1 MNDAASLG
9 LVIALWLLLSLG
21 LWWLQRRSQRLKR
34 KRQRQLVGLIAKAVG
49 DAQAVFDAIRRPLAD
64 MPADDAERA
73 DNSDATA
80 RRRFETTALLRR
92 IQEQGD
98 YFDTI
103 RALIPR
109 MKAELGLDDCPP
121 LTEVMQIRRDLWASS
136 EIILVEDLRTL
147 GDAFAEEG
155 AYEAFVEEAE
165 RLLFLGRTPPG
176 EDDPIDL
183 RLAVARADVEQFARD
198 IEADITLAEEKERLP
213 TPAEIV
219 AYPVAAVRALPGQIR
234 LASAYLWEFV
244 ESVKLAAR
252 TIRESGTLASA
263 LSEFRRARDRLPQ
276 QLAHSF
282 DRAAA
287 LARKGGQSIAAH
299 RDFLLKAYDLQ
310 AKYQEMLVRA
320 PELSER
326 GRQFVARLELA
337 KRSEQLRERS
347 RGILDDAKR
356 LLVRVLAHLIALLQ
370 KAQDWLAPPE
380 PAAAGPG
387 YAAPQAQHSGL
398 AAATD
403 RRGTTPEKKPSRP
416 DGWASAADDG
426 RPAARSEPAPRH
438 GDAGPTTS
446 PRADKPRDTPLRS
459 AGANPSSAP
468 EEKAEPP
475 SEETLARLRG
485 LFSSRRRPGSP
496 LAKPTS
502 RGNRITPA
510 VDAKQQTQLETPA
523 SSAAKDDPARLP
535 APARKPWPGL
545 ERLRRGENKLGA
557 EPRADGKAD
566 AGGKPG
572 VSRTAAKSPP
582 VEPERGREQV
592 GDAGTPRPSTVSRLR
607 TRLFRRDRQPQ
618 DQPPGHGEPLVTT
631 NRPGRVPRETPAEQR
646 QSDGIAAMLRR
657 LADEEDLAFLAK
669 PQRHSA
675 RSKANSG
682 SLIARLSRLDT
693 AELEA
698 IGYGPRAAADEGEG
712 RTPPPAREAR
722 SRPGSRAFP
731 LPGRRRDQG

>member
-9 LVIALWLLLSLG
+9 LVLALWLLLSLG
-21 LWWLQRRSQRLKR
+21 LWWLHRRSQRLKR

-49 DAQAVFDAIRRPLAD
+49 DAQAVFDAIRRPPAD
-64 MPADDAERA
+64 MPADDAIRA
-73 DNSDATA
+73 DTPDATA
-80 RRRFETTALLRR
+80 RRRLETTALLRR

-98 YFDTI
+98 YFDTV

-109 MKAELGLDDCPP
+109 MKADLGLGDCPP
-121 LTEVMQIRRDLWASS
+121 LTEVLQIRRDLWASC
-136 EIILVEDLRTL
+136 EIILVEDFKTL

-198 IEADITLAEEKERLP
+198 IEADITLAEERERLP

-234 LASAYLWEFV
+234 LAAAYAWEFV

-252 TIRESGTLASA
+252 TIRESDTLASA
-263 LSEFRRARDRLPQ
+263 ISEFRRARDTLPQ

-310 AKYQEMLVRA
+310 AKYQEILVRA

-326 GRQFVARLELA
+326 GRQFIARLELA

-347 RGILDDAKR
+347 RGVLKDAKR
-356 LLVRVLAHLIALLQ
+356 LLVRALAHLIALLQ

-380 PAAAGPG
+380 PAAADAG
-387 YAAPQAQHSGL
+387 YAAPQARHSGL
-398 AAATD
+398 AAARD
-403 RRGTTPEKKPSRP
+403 ERGTAPEKKPSRL
-416 DGWASAADDG
+416 DGWAPAMDDERSAAKSV
-426 RPAARSEPAPRH
+426 AAPRH
-438 GDAGPTTS
+438 GDTGPTTS
-446 PRADKPRDTPLRS
+446 PRADKLRDTPLRS
-459 AGANPSSAP
+459 ADTGPSSKP
-468 EEKAEPP
+468 QEKVAPP
-475 SEETLARLRG
+475 SEETLARLRN
-485 LFSSRRRPGSP
+485 LFSSHRRPGSP
-496 LAKPTS
+496 PAKPTS
-502 RGNRITPA
+502 RGNQIA
-510 VDAKQQTQLETPA
+510 DAMDAKRQTQPEHPA
-523 SSAAKDDPARLP
+523 SSAAKDDPALLP
-535 APARKPWPGL
+535 TSARKPWPGL
-545 ERLRRGENKLGA
+545 ERLRRSTSKSGA
-557 EPRADGKAD
+557 EPRTDGQAD

-572 VSRTAAKSPP
+572 VSRMAASLPP
-582 VEPERGREQV
+582 EPERRREQV
-592 GDAGTPRPSTVSRLR
+592 AEADTARPSTVSRLR

-618 DQPPGHGEPLVTT
+618 DQPRGHGEPLVTT
-631 NRPGRVPRETPAEQR
+631 NRPGRASGKTPVEQS

-657 LADEEDLAFLAK
+657 LADEDDLAFLAK
-669 PQRHSA
+669 PQQHSA

-698 IGYGPRAAADEGEG
+698 IGYGPRTAGDEGEG
-712 RTPPPAREAR
+712 QTAPPARQAR
-722 SRPGSRAFP
+722 TRPGSRAFP
-731 LPGRRRDQG
+731 LLGRRRDQG